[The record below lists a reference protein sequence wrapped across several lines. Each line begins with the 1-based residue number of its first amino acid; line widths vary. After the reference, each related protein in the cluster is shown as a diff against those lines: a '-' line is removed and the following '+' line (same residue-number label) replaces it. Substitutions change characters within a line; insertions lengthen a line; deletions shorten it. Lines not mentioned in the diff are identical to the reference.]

1 MKAFDIENFP
11 TSESAKEML
20 HSASE
25 EFYER
30 SYVFKWIL
38 QVMGLEW
45 DEAKKIIG
53 EELPKQLFI
62 ETATWGLR
70 YHEEKWQMP
79 VREDMGYEER
89 RKLLYAK
96 RDFKAPMT
104 PYAMEQ
110 YIGKNLPGVEVHVMD
125 CHDPGEFG
133 FVPEHPNVFKVA
145 FRTEGT
151 LDARTALQTIEK
163 IKQSHTMCLRPADLV
178 SIVVENRE
186 EMEIDCVGHGMECQE
201 KASLEY
207 CLSVAL
213 FVVQEEEFDFAV
225 TTRNNLHYF
234 DGSLN
239 WDGSVLMNSYVK
251 KEEL

>member
-1 MKAFDIENFP
+1 MKEFDIENFP
-11 TSESAKEML
+11 TSDSARAML
-20 HSASE
+20 HSVSE

-38 QVMGLEW
+38 QAMGLEW

-53 EELPKQLFI
+53 EELARQLFI

-70 YHEEKWQMP
+70 YHEEKWQIP
-79 VREDMGYEER
+79 VREDLAYEER

-96 RDFKAPMT
+96 RDFRAPMT

-110 YIGKNLPGVEVHVMD
+110 YLGKTLPGVEVHVMD
-125 CHDPGEFG
+125 CHDPGEPG

-145 FRTEGT
+145 FQTEGT
-151 LDARTALQTIEK
+151 LDARTALRTIDK

-178 SIVVENRE
+178 SFPVENRE
-186 EMEIDCVGHGMECQE
+186 EMEVGWVEHGMECE
-201 KASLEY
+201 GKADLE
-207 CLSVAL
+207 CHLSVAL
-213 FVVQEEEFDFAV
+213 SMEQEEEFDFAV

-239 WDGSVLMNSYVK
+239 WDGSVLLNSYVK